1 MSIETEFSTALRKW
15 IAERKEHNNQTMLDP
30 RQITSFDIYRY
41 AVGYNKACADFEV
54 IMDEI
59 LKDIQEG

>member
-1 MSIETEFSTALRKW
+1 MSIETEFSTALRKRLGELK
-15 IAERKEHNNQTMLDP
+15 ERTDATILDP
-30 RQITSFDIYRY
+30 IQITSFDWYRY
-41 AVGYNKACADFEV
+41 AIGYKKACSDFET